1 MGKLLARIFAALFGG
16 PGDTRGRV
24 VVKRSAV
31 AGLSLSAAAFGV
43 LVTSEGWMGT
53 ADVPVKGDRCTNG
66 FGSTFKEDGTPVKC
80 GEEIAPPQAVTRS
93 LAHIAKDEK
102 GIKACVTA
110 PMTQVEYD
118 LAVNF
123 VYQYGT
129 KTFCKSSIV
138 RELNSGN
145 YVKACEAYK
154 LYRKVNGYDC
164 STPGNTRCPG
174 VWKRSLER
182 YERCMAEQS

>member
-1 MGKLLARIFAALFGG
+1 
-16 PGDTRGRV
+16 
-24 VVKRSAV
+24 
-31 AGLSLSAAAFGV
+31 
-43 LVTSEGWMGT
+43 
-53 ADVPVKGDRCTNG
+53 
-66 FGSTFKEDGTPVKC
+66 
-80 GEEIAPPQAVTRS
+80 
-93 LAHIAKDEK
+93 
-102 GIKACVTA
+102 
-110 PMTQVEYD
+110 MTQVEYD

-129 KTFCKSSIV
+129 KTFCNSSIV

-174 VWKRSLER
+174 VWKRSLAR
-182 YERCMAEQS
+182 YEACMGEQK